1 MAPLRFRPSLAS
13 FLGTAAYSL
22 TPAATAGLGTFLL
35 WEKRGTGLLVA
46 GGLMAAL
53 SLFLLLQDALV
64 HLIRVEVDET
74 SISLVGP
81 FGRSRLRWSEVAGA
95 VLKERENA
103 ITRTDRLLILR
114 SKTDR
119 IAFNASTLSQVDE
132 ARLLDFVR
140 QRINL
145 VVERSKPSI

>member
-1 MAPLRFRPSLAS
+1 
-13 FLGTAAYSL
+13 
-22 TPAATAGLGTFLL
+22 L
-35 WEKRGTGLLVA
+35 WEKRSTGLLVA

-64 HLIRVEVDET
+64 HLIWVEVDEAA
-74 SISLVGP
+74 ISLKGP
-81 FGRSRLRWSEVAGA
+81 FGNSRLLWSEVAGA

-114 SKTDR
+114 SETER